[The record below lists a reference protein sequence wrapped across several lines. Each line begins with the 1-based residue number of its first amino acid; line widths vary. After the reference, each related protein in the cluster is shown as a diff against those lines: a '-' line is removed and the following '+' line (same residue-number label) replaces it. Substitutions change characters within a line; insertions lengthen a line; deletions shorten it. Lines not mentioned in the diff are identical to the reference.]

1 MSARDLTYT
10 HPRARPFPSD
20 DNAALLLLLGAP
32 TDSIERALLEFPS
45 WTGTSLKKSPE
56 VDESALA
63 LPSPTHPPEINHFE
77 VDPVPPAHGCS
88 RTWCFVLFDHLEE
101 RFYF

>member
-45 WTGTSLKKSPE
+45 WMGTSLKKSPE

-63 LPSPTHPPEINHFE
+63 SPPPHI
-77 VDPVPPAHGCS
+77 
-88 RTWCFVLFDHLEE
+88 R
-101 RFYF
+101 RK